1 MKNVIVF
8 GLGEMGK
15 KLIDECLKFD
25 ADVIITAILDNN
37 AAENNYKNIPVI
49 KPKDLSKYA
58 YDDIWISTVYYQEIM
73 KQLFSE
79 YGVEKGKMHFVE
91 PVVPVLEN
99 RLRRKYKEQINHI
112 DSASDGSFLSDEMKE
127 VLYYLKYHPLRMYC
141 YPFYDEY
148 LNKQS
153 QIQYDDKNG
162 LYYGMYDGKRMYL
175 SRKFNTYEKANAYF
189 NAVTMEQ
196 DTRSPHCYWNAK
208 NQYNASGIGVDLG
221 AAEGIF
227 ALKVIDQAEHIY
239 LIEGDDGWVEALQY
253 TFEPFQDKVTIFT
266 KYVGKEDRDNYAKL
280 DTLLFSEKIDFIKM
294 DIEGM
299 ELEALEGAE
308 KILLNNKMQLAICV
322 YHHREDNEV
331 IGQWLHKRGYQFQN
345 SKGFVVCQGDW
356 ELEKD
361 ETDFRRALLF
371 ANNA

>member
-1 MKNVIVF
+1 MKNIIVF

-25 ADVIITAILDNN
+25 ADVTITAILDNN
-37 AAENNYKNIPVI
+37 AAENNYKGIPVI
-49 KPKDLSKYA
+49 KPKDLPKYI
-58 YDDIWISTVYYQEIM
+58 YDDIWISTVYFQEIM

-91 PVVPVLEN
+91 PVVPVLES
-99 RLRRKYKEQINHI
+99 RLRKKYKKQIDNL
-112 DSASDGSFLSDEMKE
+112 DSIFDGSFLSDEMKE
-127 VLYYLKYHPLRMYC
+127 VLSYLKYHPLRMYC

-153 QIQYDDKNG
+153 QIQYDDRNG
-162 LYYGMYDGKRMYL
+162 LYYGIYDGKRMYL
-175 SRKFNTYEKANAYF
+175 SKKFNTYEKARAYF

-196 DTRSPHCYWNAK
+196 DRRSPHCYWNVE
-208 NQYNASGIGVDLG
+208 NQYDVSGTGVDLG

-227 ALKVIDQAEHIY
+227 ALKIIDQVEHIY
-239 LIEGDDGWVEALQY
+239 LIEGDDEWVEALKY
-253 TFEPFQDKVTIFT
+253 TFEPFQDKVTILT
-266 KYVGKEDRDNYAKL
+266 KYIGNKDEGNHAKL
-280 DTLLFSEKIDFIKM
+280 DTLLYSKRIDFIKM

-299 ELEALEGAE
+299 ELEALQGAE

-322 YHHREDNEV
+322 YHHRDDNEV
-331 IGQWLHKRGYQFQN
+331 IGRWLQKRGYQFQN
-345 SKGFVVCQGDW
+345 SKGVVVCQGDW

-371 ANNA
+371 ANNV